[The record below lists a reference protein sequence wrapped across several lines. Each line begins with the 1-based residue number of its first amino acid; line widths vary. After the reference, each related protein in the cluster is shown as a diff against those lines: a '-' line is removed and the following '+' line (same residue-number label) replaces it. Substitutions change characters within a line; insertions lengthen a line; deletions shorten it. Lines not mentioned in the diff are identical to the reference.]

1 MNSESWR
8 EKFSFLEY
16 DYCHGVA
23 HLERYSIILQIARN
37 DTLWRARSKLGAQE
51 WLINENG
58 PGQPGF
64 ASTPLLPSMD
74 SCRLLFCLVNVIIR
88 GQIEIA
94 SRCCVAVYY
103 AYYGL
108 RKDEVKRENNF
119 QRKRRFFFRN
129 IDTYFHLDHCTR
141 KSDGR
146 KLSYS
151 WFTISKINLF
161 VEKYWISIL
170 FIN

>member
-1 MNSESWR
+1 MNRGERNFFSRIRLLSRRCTSGTIFDHLTDCTQRYTVTSALQVGCTRVIDKR
-8 EKFSFLEY
+8 E
-16 DYCHGVA
+16 
-23 HLERYSIILQIARN
+23 
-37 DTLWRARSKLGAQE
+37 RARSARVREHSLASLDGF
-51 WLINENG
+51 LP
-58 PGQPGF
+58 PGILPGK
-64 ASTPLLPSMD
+64 
-74 SCRLLFCLVNVIIR
+74 CNY
-88 GQIEIA
+88 
-94 SRCCVAVYY
+94 SRSDWNCVAVYY